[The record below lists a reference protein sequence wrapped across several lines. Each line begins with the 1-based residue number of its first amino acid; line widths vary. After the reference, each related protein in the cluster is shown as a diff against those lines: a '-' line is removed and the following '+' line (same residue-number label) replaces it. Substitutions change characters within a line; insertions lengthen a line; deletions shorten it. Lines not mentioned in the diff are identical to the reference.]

1 MQHSTTNLP
10 SVKSTPAAAALP
22 DGQRTTTGARR
33 GPAAHIDLWEALHAL
48 SPTALR
54 YWIARQTPDGAA
66 ASQSACARRFGVAR
80 STLWRAERQLR
91 ARGLWERRL
100 PSGADAAALDRLAY
114 GPLKLALA
122 RALTGVA
129 PRTVRGVR
137 ALTGLDRL
145 HLYAACR
152 VLRTRRASRCADAHI
167 KDPASAHANPYTESK
182 TDSVSAAKA
191 GKDAPGQYAARLRD
205 RLRAVLDVPAAR
217 VDALLSDYADHWDA
231 VESELERYPHVQ
243 ARFAAR
249 GDAVRD
255 AVGVFRSMLNGHIHR
270 RGWYRPDEWTK
281 DEAPQPAL
289 KRPPDS
295 PVPAPQP
302 ALKRPPVPSD
312 LADAWKRLRAAGASA
327 GAGLLGWHADRQR
340 RVWAVRADSAAGRDA
355 VAAALLALRLDIGA
369 GWNLVWRVEAAAQWW
384 RKPDWQWADVRPYAE
399 RRCTDAFARLALRQA
414 RAVRLDIETRAL
426 DLELPTLGADA
437 QAERA
442 YARFLERLS
451 GRLGALMAAAT
462 GAAWRVRLQARPR
475 PGAEYDAD
483 GLAAAL
489 EALAVR
495 PPYLAIALRRPDVAY
510 RQLFA
515 PRLRSP
521 RRRAYIRDTGR
532 YAFRAIQQDY
542 PLA

>member
-1 MQHSTTNLP
+1 M
-10 SVKSTPAAAALP
+10 
-22 DGQRTTTGARR
+22 
-33 GPAAHIDLWEALHAL
+33 
-48 SPTALR
+48 
-54 YWIARQTPDGAA
+54 
-66 ASQSACARRFGVAR
+66 
-80 STLWRAERQLR
+80 
-91 ARGLWERRL
+91 
-100 PSGADAAALDRLAY
+100 
-114 GPLKLALA
+114 
-122 RALTGVA
+122 
-129 PRTVRGVR
+129 
-137 ALTGLDRL
+137 
-145 HLYAACR
+145 
-152 VLRTRRASRCADAHI
+152 
-167 KDPASAHANPYTESK
+167 
-182 TDSVSAAKA
+182 SAAKA
-191 GKDAPGQYAARLRD
+191 GKEAPGPYAARLRD

-217 VDALLSDYADHWDA
+217 VEALLSDYADHGDA
-231 VESELERYPHVQ
+231 VEAELDRYPCVQ

-255 AVGVFRSMLNGHIHR
+255 AIGVFRSMLNGRIHR
-270 RGWYRPDEWTK
+270 RGWYRPDEWPPAA
-281 DEAPQPAL
+281 APKPAL
-289 KRPPDS
+289 PRPPI
-295 PVPAPQP
+295 
-302 ALKRPPVPSD
+302 PSD
-312 LADAWKRLRAAGASA
+312 LAEAWKRLRAAGASA

-340 RVWAVRADSAAGRDA
+340 RVWAVRADSDAGRDA

-369 GWNLVWRVEAAAQWW
+369 GWRLVWRVEAAAQWW

-414 RAVRLDIETRAL
+414 RAVRLDVETRAL
-426 DLELPTLGADA
+426 DLELPALGADA

-442 YARFLERLS
+442 YARFLARLS

-475 PGAEYDAD
+475 PDAAYDAD

-495 PPYLAIALRRPDVAY
+495 PPYLAIALRRPAVAY

>member
-1 MQHSTTNLP
+1 MKHSTTNLP
-10 SVKSTPAAAALP
+10 SVKSTPAAAAFL
-22 DGQRTTTGARR
+22 DGQRTMTGTRR
-33 GPAAHIDLWEALHAL
+33 GSAAHIDLWEALHAL

-100 PSGADAAALDRLAY
+100 PAGADAAALDRLAY

-137 ALTGLDRL
+137 ALTGLDRI
-145 HLYAACR
+145 HLRAACR
-152 VLRTRRASRCADAHI
+152 VLRTRRASRCADVYI
-167 KDPASAHANPYTESK
+167 KDPACARANPYTESK

-191 GKDAPGQYAARLRD
+191 GKDAPGPSAARLRD
-205 RLRAVLDVPAAR
+205 RLRAVLDVPAPR
-217 VDALLSDYADHWDA
+217 VDALLSDYAGHWDA
-231 VESELERYPHVQ
+231 VEAELDRYPCVQ

-255 AVGVFRSMLNGHIHR
+255 AIGVFRSMLNGHIHR
-270 RGWYRPDEWTK
+270 RGWYRPDEWTE
-281 DEAPQPAL
+281 DAPPKPAL
-289 KRPPDS
+289 KHPPDA
-295 PVPAPQP
+295 PAPPPKP

-340 RVWAVRADSAAGRDA
+340 RVWAVRADSDAGRTA

-369 GWNLVWRVEAAAQWW
+369 GWRLVWRVEAEAQWW

-414 RAVRLDIETRAL
+414 RAVRLDIETREL
-426 DLELPTLGADA
+426 DLELPALGADA

-521 RRRAYIRDTGR
+521 KRRAYIRDTGR
-532 YAFRAIQQDY
+532 YAFRVIQQDY
-542 PLA
+542 PLT

>member
-1 MQHSTTNLP
+1 MKHSTTNLP

-22 DGQRTTTGARR
+22 DGQRTMTGARR
-33 GPAAHIDLWEALHAL
+33 GSAAHIDLWEALHAL

-100 PSGADAAALDRLAY
+100 PAGADAAALNRLAY

-145 HLYAACR
+145 HLRAACR
-152 VLRTRRASRCADAHI
+152 VLRTRRASRCADAHT
-167 KDPASAHANPYTESK
+167 KDHASAHANPYTESK
-182 TDSVSAAKA
+182 TDSMSAAKA

-217 VDALLSDYADHWDA
+217 VDALLSDYAAHWDA

-255 AVGVFRSMLNGHIHR
+255 AVGVFRSMLNGNIHR
-270 RGWYRPDEWTK
+270 RGWYRPDEWTQVPV
-281 DEAPQPAL
+281 PQPAL

-340 RVWAVRADSAAGRDA
+340 RVWAVRADSDAGHDA

-369 GWNLVWRVEAAAQWW
+369 GWNLVWRVDAEAQWW

-426 DLELPTLGADA
+426 DLELPALGADD

-495 PPYLAIALRRPDVAY
+495 PPYLAIALRRPAVAY

-521 RRRAYIRDTGR
+521 KRRAYIRDTGR

>member
-1 MQHSTTNLP
+1 MQTGDSAPRGLP
-10 SVKSTPAAAALP
+10 LVREPAVAKADDCLAASSAKRIASRQTHGWACPDHRNAVQAFYRSQRRSALP
-22 DGQRTTTGARR
+22 D
-33 GPAAHIDLWEALHAL
+33 PE
-48 SPTALR
+48 
-54 YWIARQTPDGAA
+54 
-66 ASQSACARRFGVAR
+66 
-80 STLWRAERQLR
+80 
-91 ARGLWERRL
+91 
-100 PSGADAAALDRLAY
+100 
-114 GPLKLALA
+114 
-122 RALTGVA
+122 
-129 PRTVRGVR
+129 
-137 ALTGLDRL
+137 
-145 HLYAACR
+145 
-152 VLRTRRASRCADAHI
+152 
-167 KDPASAHANPYTESK
+167 
-182 TDSVSAAKA
+182 
-191 GKDAPGQYAARLRD
+191 
-205 RLRAVLDVPAAR
+205 
-217 VDALLSDYADHWDA
+217 
-231 VESELERYPHVQ
+231 
-243 ARFAAR
+243 
-249 GDAVRD
+249 
-255 AVGVFRSMLNGHIHR
+255 
-270 RGWYRPDEWTK
+270 
-281 DEAPQPAL
+281 
-289 KRPPDS
+289 
-295 PVPAPQP
+295 P

-340 RVWAVRADSAAGRDA
+340 RVWAVRADSDAGRTA

-369 GWNLVWRVEAAAQWW
+369 GWRLVWRVEAEAQWW

-399 RRCTDAFARLALRQA
+399 RRWDAFARLALRQA
-414 RAVRLDIETRAL
+414 RAVRLDIETREL
-426 DLELPTLGADA
+426 DLELPALGADA

-521 RRRAYIRDTGR
+521 KRRAYIRDTGR
-532 YAFRAIQQDY
+532 YAFRVIQQDY